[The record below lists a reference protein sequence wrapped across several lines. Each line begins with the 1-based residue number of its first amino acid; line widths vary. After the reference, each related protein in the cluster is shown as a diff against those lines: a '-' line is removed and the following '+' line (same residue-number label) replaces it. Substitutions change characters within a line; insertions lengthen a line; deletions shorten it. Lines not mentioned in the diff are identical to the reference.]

1 MGTGQENLNTIF
13 LIGIAIFGGT
23 VGARIFQKMRIPQ
36 VVGYVVIGIILGPIL
51 RIISQQTIR
60 DLAPFDVFALGMIG
74 FLVGGELKREIFV
87 KFGKQVPLILLF
99 EGIAAFVLV
108 TVFSFIVMLYF
119 SDWHTA
125 LAVAVVFGAICAATD
140 PASTISVLWEYKTR
154 GPLTSMVTAIVTLDD
169 ALALALY
176 AISVGIAGVIT
187 GHEQTGLGRA
197 FLFALYEMVGSVA
210 VGGGVGFVLSRILRK
225 ITDPDKVLAFTTG
238 AALLFIGFAEF
249 VHLDVILTSMAVGV
263 TLVNIESRKTTGT
276 FQLMRRFATPIYI
289 LFFVMV
295 GARLQIHTVN
305 LMILLLVVAYVSGSI
320 VGKTGGAY
328 LGALYSRAVK
338 TVRRYLGFCLYPQ
351 GGIAIGLLMM
361 ASGRFEQQV
370 ASTMLLVVIIG
381 AFVLQIIGPIGVK
394 IGAKKAG
401 EVGLNVTEEDLVAT
415 YSVSDVM
422 DAGAVVIPAGTSLSE
437 VIRIVGGTV
446 NFYYP
451 VVDVNKRLIGA
462 ITLDGIRN
470 TFATQELNDWLV
482 ALDIAEP
489 VVDIVTPGVELSE
502 AFEKTRQLDIEYV
515 PVAASEDLDRYVGL
529 LDCRAVRR
537 RIAAEV
543 LARQQKADSMQS
555 SSAV

>member
-197 FLFALYEMVGSVA
+197 LLFALYEMVGSIA

-401 EVGLNVTEEDLVAT
+401 EVGLNVTEEDLIAT

>member
-401 EVGLNVTEEDLVAT
+401 EVGLNVTEEDLIAT

>member
-197 FLFALYEMVGSVA
+197 LLFALYEMVGSIA